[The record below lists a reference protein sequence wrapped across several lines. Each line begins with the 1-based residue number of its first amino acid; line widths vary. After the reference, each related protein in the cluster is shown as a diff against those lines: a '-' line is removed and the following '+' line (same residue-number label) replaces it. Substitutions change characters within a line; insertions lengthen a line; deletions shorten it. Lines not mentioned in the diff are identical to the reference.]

1 MEKKI
6 DVLYAEDDDKM
17 ASVVKKLLEDN
28 EFHVRIA
35 RDGRQAWDIFQRSI
49 PDLLL
54 LDLDMPRKNGLE
66 IVKLVRG
73 VINEFRLFFIVRT

>member
-1 MEKKI
+1 MEKKV

-17 ASVVKKLLEDN
+17 AGVVKKLLEDN

-35 RDGRQAWDIFQRSI
+35 CDGRRVWDIFQRSI

-54 LDLDMPRKNGLE
+54 LDLEMPRKDGWKSLSWFEGL
-66 IVKLVRG
+66 
-73 VINEFRLFFIVRT
+73 INEFRLFFIVRT

>member
-1 MEKKI
+1 MEKKV

-17 ASVVKKLLEDN
+17 ANVVKKLLEDN
-28 EFHVRIA
+28 EFHVRIVC
-35 RDGRQAWDIFQRSI
+35 DGRRAWNVFQCST

-54 LDLDMPRKNGLE
+54 LDLEMPRKDGLE

-73 VINEFRLFFIVRT
+73 VSSVTCPG

>member
-1 MEKKI
+1 MEKKV

-35 RDGRQAWDIFQRSI
+35 CDGRRAWDIFQRRIWKCREKTGWKS
-49 PDLLL
+49 LSWFERL
-54 LDLDMPRKNGLE
+54 
-66 IVKLVRG
+66 
-73 VINEFRLFFIVRT
+73 INEFRLFFIVRT

>member
-1 MEKKI
+1 MEKKV

-17 ASVVKKLLEDN
+17 AGVVKKLLEDN

-35 RDGRQAWDIFQRSI
+35 CDGRRAWDIFQRSI

-54 LDLDMPRKNGLE
+54 LDLEMPRISEAL
-66 IVKLVRG
+66 
-73 VINEFRLFFIVRT
+73 FRLLSVASRTRRI